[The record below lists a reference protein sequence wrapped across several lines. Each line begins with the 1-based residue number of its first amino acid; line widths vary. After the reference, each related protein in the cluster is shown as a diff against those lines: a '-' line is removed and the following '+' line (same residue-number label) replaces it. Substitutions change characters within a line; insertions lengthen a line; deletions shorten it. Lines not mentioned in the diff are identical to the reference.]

1 MIFSQADVVCCTL
14 TSAADKTL
22 RGYIHNKL
30 NDSLFDVCVIDEC
43 AQAIEPSCWIAAQF
57 AKRLVLAGD
66 HKQLDA
72 TVKSEKASKLG
83 LSLSLFE
90 RVMNFKSAEIFSTML
105 VE

>member
-1 MIFSQADVVCCTL
+1 VVCSTL
-14 TSAADKTL
+14 TSASDKTL
-22 RGYIHNKL
+22 RGYIHHKL
-30 NDSLFDVCVIDEC
+30 QDSLFDVLVIDEC
-43 AQAIEPSCWIAAQF
+43 AQAIEPACWIAIQF

-72 TVKSEKASKLG
+72 TVKSDEASKKG

-90 RVMNFKSAEIFSTML
+90 RVMRFKSNAEFSTML

>member
-30 NDSLFDVCVIDEC
+30 EDQLFDVCVIDEC
-43 AQAIEPSCWIAAQF
+43 AQAVEPACWIAVQF
-57 AKRLVLAGD
+57 AKRIVLAGD

-72 TVKSEKASKLG
+72 TVKCEKASKQG
-83 LSLSLFE
+83 LNLSLFE
-90 RVMNFKSAEIFSTML
+90 RVMNFETADIFSTML